1 MMRFKR
7 PPEPSGFAN
16 RVAGNKRTITDT
28 VAIGNAPDFT
38 GRETWKEF
46 KKDMAPAT
54 FGKCGY
60 CEVDVWAVDR
70 FKGDVEHYRPKGRVD
85 ELIFN
90 SDGTYRTKKRF
101 DRGYHW
107 LAYDWRN
114 YILSCNPCNSAHKK
128 NLFPLEADPG
138 EAPTQGAEIRE
149 RPLLLDPHGRRD
161 PTKHLV
167 FDHLGIVGPRKNS
180 KFGKATIAVC
190 GLDRSALEKKRRRL
204 AEVVKSNLDVFG
216 NGNTSG
222 AAIDLAIENLALM
235 GLPDRE
241 HAGMVRAMFT
251 EATGL
256 PWSFIEAQAPK
267 PEPAFDAG

>member
-138 EAPTQGAEIRE
+138 EAPTTRDQARGQALAPGLSAHVSSE
-149 RPLLLDPHGRRD
+149 RIA
-161 PTKHLV
+161 PT
-167 FDHLGIVGPRKNS
+167 
-180 KFGKATIAVC
+180 
-190 GLDRSALEKKRRRL
+190 
-204 AEVVKSNLDVFG
+204 
-216 NGNTSG
+216 
-222 AAIDLAIENLALM
+222 
-235 GLPDRE
+235 
-241 HAGMVRAMFT
+241 AG
-251 EATGL
+251 
-256 PWSFIEAQAPK
+256 S
-267 PEPAFDAG
+267 